1 MNELKAS
8 LYNHFNVSN
17 TKDLKKALAKAGVE
31 VFRYDFRR
39 KSDWQMLC
47 KKFGIKTTAKKRKSA
62 PHKST
67 KKLIAETQQLI
78 DFHKQF
84 SADLEAAC
92 ERLQPY
98 AIKLLPA
105 APSPIA
111 LLAPAA

>member
-8 LYNHFNVSN
+8 LYNHFSVSN
-17 TKDLKKALAKAGVE
+17 TKELKAALTKAGVE

-47 KKFGIKTTAKKRKSA
+47 KKFGIKSATKKPKPAK
-62 PHKST
+62 KST
-67 KKLIAETQQLI
+67 KHLIAETKQRL
-78 DFHKQF
+78 DEHKQF
-84 SADLEAAC
+84 SADLKAVC